1 MKKDGEFYWN
11 KDTLDHFV
19 KLAKTATMTELSA
32 EVISFVSADCA
43 LEDCET
49 YQDLYD
55 DLMSKIVKQVT
66 KFNAVNNTCSYSGL
80 PNTKN
85 YE

>member
-1 MKKDGEFYWN
+1 MSYLNIYWN
-11 KDTLDHFV
+11 EDTLNHFV
-19 KLAKTATMTELSA
+19 ELSKTATMAELSV
-32 EVISFVSADCA
+32 EVISFVSADCD

-66 KFNAVNNTCSYSGL
+66 KF
-80 PNTKN
+80 K
-85 YE
+85 